1 MTLVVTIV
9 LAFVFTTHFSNA
21 QKLLI
26 TLIFAYIFMLVPLL
40 LGFIAANGFE
50 KLKRS

>member
-1 MTLVVTIV
+1 MIV
-9 LAFVFTTHFSNA
+9 LGRKSFQSELF
-21 QKLLI
+21 I